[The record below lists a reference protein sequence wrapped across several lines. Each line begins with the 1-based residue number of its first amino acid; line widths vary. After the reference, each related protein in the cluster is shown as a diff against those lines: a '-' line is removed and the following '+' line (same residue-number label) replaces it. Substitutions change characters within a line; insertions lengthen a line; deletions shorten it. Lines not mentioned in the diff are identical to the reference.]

1 MTVGSLFAGIGGF
14 DLGFTRAGFTVSW
27 QVEIDEWCR
36 GILSRHFP
44 NAERYADI
52 RDTGAHNLAPVDV
65 ICGGFPCQPF
75 SSAGKRGGAEDDRYL
90 WPEMCRVIRELQ
102 PAWVVAENVNGL
114 VVGEMAPVFEQVLSD
129 LEDAGYDVQ
138 SFVIPACAVDAP
150 HRRDRVWIVA
160 HARRARIYERRV
172 ITDAKGKRARPGGVE
187 PNGIQKIKEN
197 KGAAVAHA
205 TGERPGEAWKHCAG
219 SEERTARNRWTKQR
233 GWEPEPGVRRV
244 ANGIP
249 DRVDRLKSLGNAVVP
264 QIPELIA
271 RMILQTERIEA
282 LRRLAA

>member
-36 GILSRHFP
+36 GILARHFP
-44 NAERYADI
+44 NAERHGDI
-52 RDTGAHNLAPVDV
+52 RDTGAHNLAAVDV

-90 WPEMCRVIRELQ
+90 WPEMCRVIREVR
-102 PAWVVAENVNGL
+102 PTWVVAENVHGL
-114 VVGEMAPVFEQVLSD
+114 VVGDMAPVFEQVLFD

-160 HARRARIYERRV
+160 HAQIVQRNGAREAGPAGFRLQ
-172 ITDAKGKRARPGGVE
+172 AGGRGCE
-187 PNGIQKIKEN
+187 YG
-197 KGAAVAHA
+197 
-205 TGERPGEAWKHCAG
+205 
-219 SEERTARNRWTKQR
+219 TAEWQ
-233 GWEPEPGVRRV
+233 PEPGVGRMDD
-244 ANGIP
+244 GIP
-249 DRVDRLKSLGNAVVP
+249 DQLAKLRALGNAVVP

-271 RMILQTERIEA
+271 RMILETERIEA